1 MGLVPRVMVLE
12 RVVAVPM
19 VWVTVGVKVPSV
31 RSVPPLGQCVVY
43 RVLLLVL

>member
-1 MGLVPRVMVLE
+1 MELVPHVVVLVRVM
-12 RVVAVPM
+12 AVPM